1 MPMAGSKGWTSL
13 FSLLLFFLFVAV
25 MANDRNG
32 GTEQLQ
38 SSNNSSMAARNEHA
52 VDDPDA
58 VASMVDM
65 WDLALVTAPI
75 VVGPTHK
82 ATTHPTQ
89 QTPLI
94 ASTAA
99 FDVFGGSND
108 RCCASLWCFSF

>member
-1 MPMAGSKGWTSL
+1 
-13 FSLLLFFLFVAV
+13 
-25 MANDRNG
+25 
-32 GTEQLQ
+32 
-38 SSNNSSMAARNEHA
+38 
-52 VDDPDA
+52 
-58 VASMVDM
+58 MVQ
-65 WDLALVTAPI
+65 DLALVTAPI